1 MPQNEY
7 IELHR
12 KRYGYGLN
20 YHEEKRKKEGQKAH
34 ECSKKTKKLTG
45 LKAKLYHKQRHAEK
59 IQTKKTIK
67 MYEKRS
73 TKQKTDGK
81 NPQGAMPACL
91 RARKGLSR
99 AKELSSM
106 IKRK

>member
-1 MPQNEY
+1 MAVTMPQNKY

-12 KRYGYGLN
+12 KRYGYSLN
-20 YHEEKRKKEGQKAH
+20 YHEEKRKKEGQEAH
-34 ECSKKTKKLTG
+34 ECSKKAKKLTG
-45 LKAKLYHKQRHAEK
+45 LKAKLYHKQHHAEK

-91 RARKGLSR
+91 PDRKGLS
-99 AKELSSM
+99 
-106 IKRK
+106 